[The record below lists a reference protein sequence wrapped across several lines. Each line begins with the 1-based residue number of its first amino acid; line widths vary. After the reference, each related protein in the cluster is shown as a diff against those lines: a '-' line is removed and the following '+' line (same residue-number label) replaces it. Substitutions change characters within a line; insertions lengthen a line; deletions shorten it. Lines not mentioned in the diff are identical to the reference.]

1 MRGDVVVVD
10 DEVDTLKLLKV
21 LLESDGY
28 RVRALTSGSAALRSI
43 ATDTPDL
50 VLLDIR
56 MPGMSGFEVCEE
68 LKADPASRSVP
79 VIFLSAATDV
89 EDKIKAFRAGGVD
102 YVTKP
107 FEREEVLSRVAT
119 HVSLF
124 RARAEINRMTEALHD
139 SEQSLRLAQ
148 CGGPLCSR
156 EPVGDDDAAFADLRV
171 KAAHLAGEL
180 DSAARYVGSTLP
192 GGLVGPVQVRSSCV
206 PSREIGGDS
215 YYYQWIDDDHLI
227 VYLIDVS
234 GHGVESAMVSMTVH
248 NVLRSGTIEREIL
261 LDPAAMLASLN
272 RLFPMEQHD
281 GNYFTAWYGVYR
293 ASDRT
298 LSYSSAGH
306 PPAMAFVRHGTAVRM
321 TDLATDTVPVGVFPD
336 TTFQTKS
343 FAVPTTTDILI
354 YSDGA
359 FELMLNDGRRG
370 SMAGFTDLCVKH
382 FETARRPDEGPWSL
396 ESLVAELRAGSLTG
410 RFDDDCTLVALHIP

>member
-1 MRGDVVVVD
+1 MRGHVVVVD

-28 RVRALTSGSAALRSI
+28 GVRAFTSGSTALRSI
-43 ATDTPDL
+43 SANTPDL

-56 MPGMSGFEVCEE
+56 MPRMSGFEVCEE

-124 RARAEINRMTEALHD
+124 RARAEINRMTEALQGRQ
-139 SEQSLRLAQ
+139 QSPRLDQ

-156 EPVGDDDAAFADLRV
+156 DPAVDDDFADLRV

-180 DSAARYVGSTLP
+180 ESAARYVGSTLP
-192 GGLVGPVQVRSSCV
+192 GDLDGPVQVRSSYV

-234 GHGVESAMVSMTVH
+234 GHGIESAMVSMTVH

-272 RLFPMEQHD
+272 RLFPMEEHD

-306 PPAMAFVRHGTAVRM
+306 PPAKAFVRHGTAVRT

-336 TTFQTKS
+336 TTFRTET
-343 FAVPTTTDILI
+343 FAVPATTDVLI

-359 FELMLNDGRRG
+359 FEMMMNDGRRG
-370 SMAGFTDLCVKH
+370 SMAGFADLCVKH
-382 FETARRPDEGPWSL
+382 FETARRPDDGPWSP
-396 ESLVAELRAGSLTG
+396 ESLVAELQAISLTG